1 MENGVEEICCIL
13 DVGRDEGDKGF
24 EVVFN
29 VFGEVVGGAVTAR
42 NDWAILSLSSLGKRQ
57 NRGVHWVSGVEE
69 TCRWCSQCDRC
80 LSCDRGI
87 V

>member
-1 MENGVEEICCIL
+1 MYLERL
-13 DVGRDEGDKGF
+13 SVGQSQPGMIGRPG
-24 EVVFN
+24 
-29 VFGEVVGGAVTAR
+29 
-42 NDWAILSLSSLGKRQ
+42 ILSLSSLGKRQ
-57 NRGVHWVSGVEE
+57 NRGVHWVSGVEK

>member
-1 MENGVEEICCIL
+1 MRGTRGLMWCSMYLERLSVGQSQPGMIGRPGIL
-13 DVGRDEGDKGF
+13 G
-24 EVVFN
+24 
-29 VFGEVVGGAVTAR
+29 
-42 NDWAILSLSSLGKRQ
+42 LSSLGKRQ
-57 NRGVHWVSGVEE
+57 NRGVSGVEE